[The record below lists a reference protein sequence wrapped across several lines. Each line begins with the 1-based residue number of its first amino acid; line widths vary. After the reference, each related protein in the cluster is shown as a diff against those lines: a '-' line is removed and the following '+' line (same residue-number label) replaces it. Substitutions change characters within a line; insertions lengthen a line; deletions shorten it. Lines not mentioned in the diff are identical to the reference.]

1 MQTGILP
8 PDERPL
14 DNGRL
19 RNKPENERR
28 NPSAE
33 RAVERGVEMKKV
45 YTEIELDN
53 LIRKYGF
60 ENKRVIAYAKRL
72 DKQEKV

>member
-1 MQTGILP
+1 MTYTRKEIENRIEEL
-8 PDERPL
+8 ETRKFYL
-14 DNGRL
+14 DF
-19 RNKPENERR
+19 
-28 NPSAE
+28 
-33 RAVERGVEMKKV
+33 EMKKI

-60 ENKRVIAYAKRL
+60 ENKKVIAYAKRL

>member
-1 MQTGILP
+1 
-8 PDERPL
+8 
-14 DNGRL
+14 
-19 RNKPENERR
+19 
-28 NPSAE
+28 
-33 RAVERGVEMKKV
+33 MKKI

-72 DKQEKV
+72 DKQEKCDIIYNRKGKIEL

>member
-1 MQTGILP
+1 
-8 PDERPL
+8 
-14 DNGRL
+14 
-19 RNKPENERR
+19 
-28 NPSAE
+28 
-33 RAVERGVEMKKV
+33 MKKV

-60 ENKRVIAYAKRL
+60 ENKKVISYAKRL

>member
-1 MQTGILP
+1 M
-8 PDERPL
+8 
-14 DNGRL
+14 
-19 RNKPENERR
+19 RR
-28 NPSAE
+28 DFKLEGAF
-33 RAVERGVEMKKV
+33 EMKKI

-60 ENKRVIAYAKRL
+60 ENKKVIAYAKRL